1 MFVYYEREFASTS
14 TGDLN
19 VKLIVGLGNPGK
31 KYERTRH
38 NIGFLVVD
46 RLAAK
51 NSIVLTKKK
60 YDSLVG
66 DWNSGGERVLLV
78 KPQTYM
84 NRSGQALRSLLR
96 YLPVEAG
103 DLVLIH
109 DDLDLPFG
117 RIRIRQRG
125 GAGGHRGM
133 VSVLE
138 ALGEEA
144 FFRLR
149 VGIGRP
155 PTGVEPTDFVL
166 ENFSPGELA
175 QLDEIISRATDAV
188 ECLLRDGAR
197 RAMEKFNR
205 SEL

>member
-1 MFVYYEREFASTS
+1 M
-14 TGDLN
+14 GDLD

-38 NIGFLVVD
+38 NVGFLVID
-46 RLAAK
+46 RLAAQNGIAVAK
-51 NSIVLTKKK
+51 RK

-78 KPQTYM
+78 KPQAYM
-84 NRSGQALRSLLR
+84 NRSGQALRSLRR

-109 DDLDLPFG
+109 DDLDLAFG

-138 ALGEEA
+138 AVGEEA

-155 PTGVEPTDFVL
+155 PAGVDPTDFVL
-166 ENFSPGELA
+166 ENFAPEELA
-175 QLDEIISRATDAV
+175 RLDGIVSRAADAV
-188 ECLLRDGAR
+188 ECLLREGPR
-197 RAMEKFNR
+197 RAMEEFNR